1 MRTPVAAGR
10 IGDGEQGRS
19 HSRACGCACSTR
31 TPSSARS
38 PTPRFTPAQADA
50 ITNAVRLAAEHGDHV
65 PLDQFTA
72 SLAEVRAEIAEVRTE
87 IAAALK
93 RPSPSRQPTPCQV
106 HVLEEAPACGS
117 LSSRTGSRVVV
128 DSTGCPLI
136 PTQARPP
143 PRWGTTRG
151 VWSTGARSPRALG
164 TCDSHDLSVAPGRPP
179 RSWPSPSPVRRPPP
193 PGRRPPAPGS
203 PPSEPA
209 HHRHA
214 VRRSVVGARRAPRA
228 RDHGVEPIAL
238 ERDLFSDSTPTARHA
253 AAVTGDEDGGQ
264 VSRPRTVSP
273 RPASTSAARPGDA
286 ALHEPHVPRPR
297 PPGSSCR
304 AGR

>member
-1 MRTPVAAGR
+1 MTRGRRVPSEALQRYTNIVAARATASARCCGWPWRLRRRCVSRKGRCATARRRRSPAWGRAAGAVCRCRPAMGGSASSAWWRPCTKARPPRPVAGRRVTFVGPPCSNGEFCRVRPPVAAAH
-10 IGDGEQGRS
+10 IGDVEQGRS

-106 HVLEEAPACGS
+106 HALEEAPAFGS

-128 DSTGCPLI
+128 DSP
-136 PTQARPP
+136 
-143 PRWGTTRG
+143 
-151 VWSTGARSPRALG
+151 S
-164 TCDSHDLSVAPGRPP
+164 APGR
-179 RSWPSPSPVRRPPP
+179 R
-193 PGRRPPAPGS
+193 
-203 PPSEPA
+203 EP
-209 HHRHA
+209 
-214 VRRSVVGARRAPRA
+214 
-228 RDHGVEPIAL
+228 
-238 ERDLFSDSTPTARHA
+238 
-253 AAVTGDEDGGQ
+253 
-264 VSRPRTVSP
+264 
-273 RPASTSAARPGDA
+273 
-286 ALHEPHVPRPR
+286 
-297 PPGSSCR
+297 
-304 AGR
+304 